1 FLCSSHLAV
10 GRGLAALCFQLDAW
24 LISCA
29 SALHWPP
36 EPQPYLSATPRT
48 FPTPSPL
55 ASDAPPSP
63 PSLNKL
69 IFDCAKS
76 SMESKPCLANPIEAS
91 SMYPA
96 LGNLLVSEL
105 VMFSPSAR
113 PAANGSNH
121 PPPSSAPFWPK
132 GSTAPERY
140 FAGFTGLP
148 FRHVS

>member
-1 FLCSSHLAV
+1 QALPCSSA
-10 GRGLAALCFQLDAW
+10 GLRFQLDSR
-24 LISCA
+24 LPSCDT
-29 SALHWPP
+29 ALHGPP
-36 EPQPYLSATPRT
+36 DPQPYLSATPRT
-48 FPTPSPL
+48 FPTTSPL

-69 IFDCAKS
+69 TFDCAKS
-76 SMESKPCLANPIEAS
+76 SRESKPCLANPIEAS

-105 VMFSPSAR
+105 VILSPSAR
-113 PAANGSNH
+113 TAANGSNQ
-121 PPPSSAPFWPK
+121 PPPASAPFWPS